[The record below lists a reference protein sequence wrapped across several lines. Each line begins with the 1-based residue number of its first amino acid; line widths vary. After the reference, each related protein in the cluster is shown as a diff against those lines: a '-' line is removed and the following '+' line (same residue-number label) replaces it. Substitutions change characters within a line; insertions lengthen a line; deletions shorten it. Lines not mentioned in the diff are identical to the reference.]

1 MGIYIGGTGS
11 ANYFDDYEEG
21 SWTPSMD
28 GLSNTPQYYNL
39 VGKYTKIG
47 NQVKAHGF
55 IQINGTTKPQF
66 SNLNAIFKIS
76 GLPFT
81 CNGEGYFG
89 AGGQT
94 KWAQLDWRGPDK
106 GDYGHNQ
113 DTMLQAG
120 ITNSTKTVFNT
131 CGPAVYYCAQ
141 SINRAFHNNYAWWI
155 DWEFWYK
162 TNS

>member
-1 MGIYIGGTGS
+1 MAIFFGTETTDS
-11 ANYFDDYEEG
+11 LDSYEEG
-21 SWTPSMD
+21 SWTPSID

-55 IQINGTTKPQF
+55 IQINESTKPQF
-66 SNLNAIFKIS
+66 SSLTDVFKIS

-89 AGGQT
+89 ASGQT
-94 KWAQLDWRGPDK
+94 KWSQLDWRGNDK
-106 GDYGHNQ
+106 GDYGHNE
-113 DTMLQAG
+113 DTVLQAG